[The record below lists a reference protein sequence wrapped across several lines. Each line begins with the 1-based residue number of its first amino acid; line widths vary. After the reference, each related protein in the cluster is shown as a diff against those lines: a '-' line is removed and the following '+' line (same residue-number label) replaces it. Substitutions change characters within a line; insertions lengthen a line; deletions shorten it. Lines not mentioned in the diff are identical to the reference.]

1 MVVELR
7 MSNKSQ
13 MIPKISPQ
21 YYFLSS
27 TTIHCRSLPLS
38 KKETDFSSRAL
49 IKIYFELQGA
59 GEDRETNFFCSKS
72 TSSPGTIYSSQY
84 FYFTFYIFKYSS
96 VQCKINKNE
105 KSQLF
110 VYSLFFG
117 GGWVGWWF
125 ALVNMFLFL
134 SFF

>member
-1 MVVELR
+1 

-21 YYFLSS
+21 YYILSS
-27 TTIHCRSLPLS
+27 TTMHCRSLPLS
-38 KKETDFSSRAL
+38 KETTDFSSRAL

-96 VQCKINKNE
+96 VQCKINKN
-105 KSQLF
+105 KK
-110 VYSLFFG
+110 
-117 GGWVGWWF
+117 
-125 ALVNMFLFL
+125 VNFL
-134 SFF
+134 SIVFFLEEVGGLVVCFSEYVFISIFFLRL

>member
-1 MVVELR
+1 

-21 YYFLSS
+21 HYILSS

-38 KKETDFSSRAL
+38 KEKTDFSSRAL

-84 FYFTFYIFKYSS
+84 FYFI
-96 VQCKINKNE
+96 
-105 KSQLF
+105 
-110 VYSLFFG
+110 
-117 GGWVGWWF
+117 
-125 ALVNMFLFL
+125 FL
-134 SFF
+134 SILQCSVRSTKMKKVNFLSIVFFWGEVGGLVVCFSECVFISIFF